1 MPNRRY
7 RGSSKTHKG
16 CHKRRLRAANKAKLK
31 TQGPKAPY
39 PKSEPIPL
47 DEVRGLPSWGFN
59 PSEYLECYLCQ
70 GHPTDKLCSG
80 CEQRLEKDSQ

>member
-31 TQGPKAPY
+31 AQGPKAPY

-47 DEVRGLPSWGFN
+47 EEVRGLPSWGFV
-59 PSEYLECYLCQ
+59 SEECYMCQ
-70 GHPTDKLCSG
+70 GHETDNLCSG
-80 CEQRLEKDSQ
+80 CEQRMEEGT